1 MDDDAGLSK
10 AIKPERLVPVWRS
23 AFSAVCR
30 NQMAFSGPDPAIA
43 VDLAESAK
51 GRLMGRGRS
60 WPLDPGYAGVLPKM
74 N

>member
-1 MDDDAGLSK
+1 
-10 AIKPERLVPVWRS
+10 
-23 AFSAVCR
+23 
-30 NQMAFSGPDPAIA
+30 MAFSGPDPAIA